1 MIGTT
6 LFIAGAE
13 AAVSQQPDGLRAWQL
28 DDEGELIECHRQ
40 AQLFLDCPSEKRVMH
55 NLPDLKQLKLE
66 LQLWSAKQRT
76 LHYLLAG
83 MDKELREETRS
94 RRLLAAEEQLADSG
108 CAAFARARL
117 LGCALPAVADLAG
130 ALTLVRELPRCSKL
144 YQELD
149 EARVHIPLVTQVVR
163 KSIAANVAAPF
174 DGDEVYL
181 SMLDH
186 GVVASAVTVLA
197 QNNDSGVYIEAQL
210 WQELGATIPQII
222 AILLQLD
229 LELFCERRRLHQS
242 VRRRIR
248 VNTLKAKIKGGH
260 LPKLKTA

>member
-6 LFIAGAE
+6 LFIAGVE

-40 AQLFLDCPSEKRVMH
+40 AQLFLDCPSEKRVVH
-55 NLPDLKQLKLE
+55 NLPDLKHLKLE
-66 LQLWSAKQRT
+66 LQLWSARQRT

-83 MDKELREETRS
+83 MDKDLRDETRS
-94 RRLLAAEEQLADSG
+94 RRLLAVEEQLADSG

-130 ALTLVRELPRCSKL
+130 ALTLARELPRCGKL

-149 EARVHIPLVTQVVR
+149 AARVHIPLVTQVVR
-163 KSIAANVAAPF
+163 KAIAANVAAPF

-181 SMLDH
+181 RMLDH

-197 QNNDSGVYIEAQL
+197 KNDDGGVSIGSEL
-210 WQELGATIPQII
+210 QELGVPIPQII

-229 LELFCERRRLHQS
+229 FELFSERRRLRQP

-248 VNTLKAKIKGGH
+248 VSPLKAKTKGGH